1 MRERDNMKEL
11 LVAQFMK
18 DVSACGL
25 RFNNTHR
32 VYHECLSILA
42 EQGYPVIIS
51 TGEATKGEPILTT
64 FQPKALI
71 KMIDEAHGYALE
83 YIRAQPD
90 VKRKMSEQALRLE
103 QDRRAAERYYE
114 KHGTKGEF

>member
-1 MRERDNMKEL
+1 MKEL

-25 RFNNTHR
+25 GFNNVHR
-32 VYHECLSILA
+32 VYNECLSILA
-42 EQGYPVIIS
+42 KQGLPVIIS
-51 TGEATKGEPILTT
+51 TGEATKGEPILTN
-64 FQPKALI
+64 FQPKELI

-90 VKRKMSEQALRLE
+90 VKRKMAEQSLRIE